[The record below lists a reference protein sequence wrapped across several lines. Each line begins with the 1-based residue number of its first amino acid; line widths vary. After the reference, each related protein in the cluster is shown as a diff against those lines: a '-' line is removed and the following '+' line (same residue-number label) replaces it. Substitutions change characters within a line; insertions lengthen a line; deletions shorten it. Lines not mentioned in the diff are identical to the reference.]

1 MRNIFSLGI
10 LGLLLTF
17 SCRKDPVEI
26 RNANNLEFSQDTVF
40 LDTVFS
46 TIGSSTRILKV
57 FNRSNNDVNIPA
69 IRFGK
74 GSSSYFRMNVNGK
87 SGKEILNTEI
97 LAKDSLYILLEV
109 TADVLGAPELL
120 YTDSLVFNL
129 EGKSQDVKLVT
140 LAKDAFFHL
149 PNQTDTLGNLILRY
163 KVIANDTTWSNSKPH
178 VVYGYILVAYGA
190 KLTIPEETQVHF
202 HSGSGIIVAGSLEVD
217 PFGLSKYDRPVVF
230 QGDRLEPWYEDVPG
244 QWGGL
249 LGGILLLGESSSNL
263 IQNTIIKNAT
273 IGLRIDSNNTGSSN
287 VSLKNLRI
295 FNSSRVG
302 LYGGFAHL
310 EAENTVVANSGLYNL
325 YVLGGRYRFI
335 HCTFANYWP
344 YGTRNTPSIGLFNFF
359 EDGNGSRRTRD
370 VIDCYFGNC
379 IVYGSQ
385 TSELAIGE
393 ETTGLM
399 NYKFNSALLRIEPEP
414 EDGSYDLTD
423 LSRFENIFIN
433 QDPNFANAFRNDY
446 DLDTLSQAMDRA
458 NLIDGAQ
465 VPLDIKGQFRSF
477 NGIPDLGAFER
488 VE

>member
-1 MRNIFSLGI
+1 MRNILFLGI
-10 LGLLLTF
+10 LSLLLTF

-26 RNANNLEFSQDTVF
+26 RNASSLEFSQDTVF
-40 LDTVFS
+40 LDTIFS

-57 FNRSNNDVNIPA
+57 FNRSDEDVKIPA

-74 GSSSYFRMNVNGK
+74 GNASYFRMNVNGQ
-87 SGKEILNTEI
+87 SGNEVLNAEI

-129 EGKSQDVKLVT
+129 DGRSQDVKLVT

-163 KVIANDTTWSNSKPH
+163 KVIANDTSWSNSKPH
-178 VVYGYILVAYGA
+178 VVYGYILVSSGA
-190 KLTIPEETQVHF
+190 KLTIPEETEIHF

-217 PFGLSKYDRPVVF
+217 PFGLSSYDRPVVF

-249 LGGILLLGESSSNL
+249 LGGILLLGESTNNL
-263 IQNTIIKNAT
+263 IQNTLIKNAT
-273 IGLRIDSNNTGSSN
+273 IGLRVDSNNTGTSN
-287 VSLKNLRI
+287 VSLKNVRI

-302 LYGGFAHL
+302 LYGGFAHIV
-310 EAENTVVANSGLYNL
+310 AENTVVANSGLYNL

-344 YGTRNTPSIGLFNFF
+344 FGNRNTPSVGLFNFF
-359 EDGNGSRRTRD
+359 EDGNGNRRTRD
-370 VIDCYFGNC
+370 IIDCYFGNC

-393 ETTGLM
+393 ESGGLM
-399 NYKFNSALLRIEPEP
+399 NYKFNSALIRIEPEP
-414 EDGSYDLTD
+414 EDNSYDLTD
-423 LSRFENIFIN
+423 LSRFENLLIN
-433 QDPNFANAFRNDY
+433 EDPNFVNTVRNDY
-446 DLDTLSQAMDRA
+446 DLDSLSPAMDRA

-488 VE
+488 IE